1 MVVKPSE
8 LTPYSALALARL
20 GEQAGIPAGVL
31 NIVTGLPTA
40 IGEVLTGS
48 PDIRLLSFTGST
60 RVGALLMRQSAGT
73 VKKLAMELG
82 GNAPFIVFDDA
93 DLDLAIDGVMASKFR
108 NAGQTCV
115 CANRILV
122 QSGRDRKS
130 CVTGQSVAVR

>member
-82 GNAPFIVFDDA
+82 GNALFIVFDDA
-93 DLDLAIDGVMASKFR
+93 DLDLAIDGEIGRASCR
-108 NAGQTCV
+108 ERV
-115 CANRILV
+115 CQYV
-122 QSGRDRKS
+122 
-130 CVTGQSVAVR
+130 